1 MLYEVT
7 FADSNKKLFEASD
20 LSDLVYYLQR
30 DFERECG
37 NRYKVNDSVRIEE
50 RREER

>member
-7 FADSNKKLFEASD
+7 FNDSNKKLFEASD

-30 DFERECG
+30 EFEREWG
-37 NRYKVNDSVRIEE
+37 NDYKFNDIVKIEE
-50 RREER
+50 RRDEK